1 MDGVILTAILGFA
14 GTLIGSLGGI
24 FASSRLT
31 NFRLQQLEEKV
42 KLHNNL
48 VERMTAVEEKI
59 KGNVHRIEEI
69 EHSV

>member
-1 MDGVILTAILGFA
+1 MDGAILTAILGFA

-59 KGNVHRIEEI
+59 KGNLHRIEEI
-69 EHSV
+69 EHSA

>member
-1 MDGVILTAILGFA
+1 MDGAILTAILGFA

-59 KGNVHRIEEI
+59 KGNLHRIEEI
-69 EHSV
+69 EHST

>member
-1 MDGVILTAILGFA
+1 VSDTVVVALLSLL
-14 GTLIGSLGGI
+14 GTLAGSY
-24 FASSRLT
+24 FASRKSTALIAYRLE
-31 NFRLQQLEEKV
+31 QLEEKV

-69 EHSV
+69 EHNV

>member
-1 MDGVILTAILGFA
+1 MDGAILTAILGFA

-59 KGNVHRIEEI
+59 KGNLHRIEEI

>member
-1 MDGVILTAILGFA
+1 MDGAILTAILGFA

>member
-1 MDGVILTAILGFA
+1 MDGAILTAILGFA

-69 EHSV
+69 EHNV

>member
-1 MDGVILTAILGFA
+1 MDGAILTAILGFA

-59 KGNVHRIEEI
+59 KGNAHRIEEI
-69 EHSV
+69 EHNG

>member
-1 MDGVILTAILGFA
+1 MDGAILTAILGFA

-59 KGNVHRIEEI
+59 KGNLHRIEEI
-69 EHSV
+69 EHNT

>member
-1 MDGVILTAILGFA
+1 VDGVILTAILGFA
-14 GTLIGSLGGI
+14 GTLVGSLGGI

-69 EHSV
+69 EHNV

>member
-1 MDGVILTAILGFA
+1 MDGAILTAVLGFA

-59 KGNVHRIEEI
+59 KGNLHRIEEI

>member
-14 GTLIGSLGGI
+14 GTLVGSLGGI

-59 KGNVHRIEEI
+59 KGNLHRIEEI

>member
-14 GTLIGSLGGI
+14 GTLVGSLGGI

>member
-1 MDGVILTAILGFA
+1 MDGAILTAILGFA

-59 KGNVHRIEEI
+59 KGNPHRIEEI
-69 EHSV
+69 EHNG

>member
-1 MDGVILTAILGFA
+1 MDGAILTAILGFA

-59 KGNVHRIEEI
+59 KGNLHRIEEI
-69 EHSV
+69 EHNV

>member
-14 GTLIGSLGGI
+14 GTLVGSLGGI

-69 EHSV
+69 EHNV

>member
-1 MDGVILTAILGFA
+1 MDGAILTAILGFA

-48 VERMTAVEEKI
+48 VERMTAVEERI

>member
-1 MDGVILTAILGFA
+1 MDGAILTAILGFA

-24 FASSRLT
+24 FASSRLA

-59 KGNVHRIEEI
+59 KGNLHRIEEI
-69 EHSV
+69 EHNV

>member
-1 MDGVILTAILGFA
+1 MDGAILTAILGFA
-14 GTLIGSLGGI
+14 GTLVGSLGGI

-69 EHSV
+69 EHNG